1 MIIKDGGFTKNHL
14 EDYLDGNESFEIRL
28 EREKT
33 TSRGRFIRIGRE
45 IKLDREGNSSESGLN
60 FTMC

>member
-28 EREKT
+28 EREKKLHHDGDL
-33 TSRGRFIRIGRE
+33 SGSGGR
-45 IKLDREGNSSESGLN
+45 
-60 FTMC
+60 